1 VKPQRHPIDITGDAG
16 SAEIGFGLRTRDRT
30 AGAEQTAGGLGR
42 VGGRRRGFSAAL
54 APGQR
59 QEKGRLVHRLAQ
71 AGEVAIEADQ
81 VQQIAMLAGRGI
93 GLMCS

>member
-1 VKPQRHPIDITGDAG
+1 
-16 SAEIGFGLRTRDRT
+16 
-30 AGAEQTAGGLGR
+30 
-42 VGGRRRGFSAAL
+42 
-54 APGQR
+54 
-59 QEKGRLVHRLAQ
+59 VHRLAQ